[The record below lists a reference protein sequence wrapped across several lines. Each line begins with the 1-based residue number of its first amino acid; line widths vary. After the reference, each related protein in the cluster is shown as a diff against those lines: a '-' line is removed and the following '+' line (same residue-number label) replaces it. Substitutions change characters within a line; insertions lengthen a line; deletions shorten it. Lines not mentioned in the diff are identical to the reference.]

1 MTRVT
6 RSQSRQRR
14 ALHAASVTFH
24 DLPYN
29 ATPRQ
34 PPGHGSRLPFLQ
46 NASRVYLLVTVQ
58 DTAQLSLLRRPSA
71 LSASSTAHETFSPS
85 ESADFSN
92 LPKAMRLSQKKGIR
106 T

>member
-46 NASRVYLLVTVQ
+46 NASRVYLLVTAH

-71 LSASSTAHETFSPS
+71 PSASSTAHKTFSP

-92 LPKAMRLSQKKGIR
+92 LHEAMGLSQKKEIR